1 MLEFLYD
8 KQVGIPVKLFS
19 SPLDLC
25 ALPYSESRLGK
36 STWPWPNCFANH
48 AFSPLNWETCGYLDG
63 NFICASDSL
72 THYSLNCHLALAGW
86 VISAFYKAPLNPKWM
101 MPTFSEANRRRHR
114 GCVRPPA
121 CCSAFWDPPNAFSQ
135 RIAKMELLKKDLNF
149 LYTIGP
155 SYLWVLQLCIQPTS
169 NWK

>member
-8 KQVGIPVKLFS
+8 KQVESPVKLLS
-19 SPLDLC
+19 SPLDPC

-36 STWPWPNCFANH
+36 STWPWPNCFAKH

-72 THYSLNCHLALAGW
+72 THCSLNCYLALAVW
-86 VISAFYKAPLNPKWM
+86 AISAFSKAPLTKVGDAHIQWGQQEKAQRLCQAQPVALHFEIHPMHSPKELQKW
-101 MPTFSEANRRRHR
+101 S
-114 GCVRPPA
+114 
-121 CCSAFWDPPNAFSQ
+121 FWRKIQ
-135 RIAKMELLKKDLNF
+135 TF
-149 LYTIGP
+149 LYIVGP
-155 SYLWVLQLCIQPTS
+155 SYLWVLHLCIQPTS